1 MTHWISVSGG
11 KGSAISAILAHEHG
25 LDYQMVFADTRG
37 EHPSTLAYIID
48 LSMKLGKKVH
58 WLQDGRDIWDVFID
72 EKYIGNSRV
81 APCSKILKTRPILKF
96 LDDNANDTDPI
107 VLGMDWSELDRIE
120 RAQKIWAPR
129 NVVSLI
135 NQFKCQRPEWDA
147 ILSRYFDYEPELYKH
162 GFPHNNCAGA
172 CVRSGMKQW
181 ATLLERMPE
190 EFAKAE
196 AGEKRVRDAIG
207 KKHTVINLRRKGQK
221 RGITLEEFRH
231 MYTAGEINV
240 DPFDYGGC
248 GCFVDDA
255 A

>member
-1 MTHWISVSGG
+1 LTYWISISGG
-11 KGSAISAILAHEHG
+11 KGSAISAILAHENG
-25 LDYQMVFADTRG
+25 LDYQMVFADTQG
-37 EHPSTLAYIID
+37 EHSTTYAYIID
-48 LSMKLGKKVH
+48 LSVKLGKRIH

-72 EKYIGNSRV
+72 EKFIGNSRI
-81 APCSKILKTRPILKF
+81 APCSKLLKTRPVLQFLKE
-96 LDDNANDTDPI
+96 NAAEDDPI

-120 RAQKIWAPR
+120 RAQKVWAPR
-129 NVVSLI
+129 PVVSLI
-135 NQFKCQRPEWDA
+135 NQFKCQRPDWDK
-147 ILSRYFDYEPELYKH
+147 ILSKYFSYEPELYKH

-181 ATLLERMPE
+181 ATLLEKMPE

-207 KKHTVINLRRKGQK
+207 GKHTIINLRRKGHK

-231 MYTAGEINV
+231 MYVAGEIKV
-240 DPFDYGGC
+240 EPFDYGGC